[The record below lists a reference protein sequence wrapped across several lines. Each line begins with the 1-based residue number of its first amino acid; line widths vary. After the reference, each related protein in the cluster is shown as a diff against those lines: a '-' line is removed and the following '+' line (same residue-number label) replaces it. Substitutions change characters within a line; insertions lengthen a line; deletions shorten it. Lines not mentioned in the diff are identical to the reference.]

1 MKKSYTLLITI
12 ILVSVFSYL
21 CLSLFEIKSL
31 RYQNLSNQHLYIQAN
46 NHKEFMKNYLQTL
59 DLSSLEHLKIEDE
72 NFNIYAIIKEIDNF
86 YIIDIYVNSKEYSI
100 SIHEQIKKEN
110 I

>member
-46 NHKEFMKNYLQTL
+46 NHKEFMKKYLQSL
-59 DLSSLEHLKIEDE
+59 DLSAIEHLEVKDDK
-72 NFNIYAIIKEIDNF
+72 FTIYAIIKKIDSL

-100 SIHEQIKKEN
+100 SVHEQIKKEN